1 MSLSSFTQLLTE
13 FTDSLSP
20 QTADKLRDLLAEADT
35 LARDDQAAHMGSES
49 TEDALIGLLLAGLH
63 QGNLLSREQFPVLA
77 GIESAL
83 LARLASLF
91 DQSHAIFTHGG
102 TESNL
107 QALWMAKAQQDRH
120 SSLQVYTSDQC
131 HYSVSKA
138 CQILG
143 LELTYLPSTATQ
155 QIDLAALAK
164 ACQQQPPLA
173 VILQFGTTRSG
184 QIDPIT
190 ETLAVLAP
198 YPSCWLH
205 IDAAWGGFLK
215 CLPDKAVTHD
225 FSQVDSVSFDPHKS
239 LNLPR
244 ASGVLMTRHAF
255 KQSSFKA
262 DYLHH
267 LPTETVSGSYGGEV
281 FLPLWLTLQETH
293 FSALQE
299 RLRQRLKQAANFA
312 ALLRTADPA
321 GWCQCSPTGIVCFR
335 PGNGADLNALCA
347 AGVISQTQLDQ
358 QCTYRAV
365 FSRNT
370 VNADAL
376 FKRLAPYL

>member
-1 MSLSSFTQLLTE
+1 MTSPSFKQLLTE
-13 FTDSLSP
+13 FAGSLSP
-20 QTADKLRDLLAEADT
+20 QTADEMRDLLAEADT
-35 LARDDQAAHMGSES
+35 LAGNDQAAHMGSES
-49 TEDALIGLLLAGLH
+49 TEAALIGLLLAGLH

-91 DQSHAIFTHGG
+91 DQPHAFFTHGG

-107 QALWMAKAQQDRH
+107 QALWMAKAQRGRH

-143 LELTYLPSTATQ
+143 LELTCLPSTATQ
-155 QIDLAALAK
+155 QIDLSDLAS

-190 ETLAVLAP
+190 ETLAVLAS

-215 CLPDKAVTHD
+215 CLPETAVTHD
-225 FSQVDSVSFDPHKS
+225 FSQIDSVSFDPHKS

-244 ASGVLMTRHAF
+244 ASGVLMTRHTF
-255 KQSSFKA
+255 KQSSFAA

-267 LPTETVSGSYGGEV
+267 RPTETVLGSYGGEV
-281 FLPLWLTLQETH
+281 FLPLWLTLQQTH
-293 FSALQE
+293 FSALQDK
-299 RLRQRLKQAANFA
+299 LRHRLKQAVNFA
-312 ALLRTADPA
+312 ALLRSADPT

-335 PGNGADLNALCA
+335 PGNGADLNTLCA
-347 AGVISQTQLDQ
+347 AGVISQTQIDQ
-358 QCTYRAV
+358 QRTYRAV

-370 VNADAL
+370 VSADAL
-376 FKRLAPYL
+376 FKHLAPYL